1 MQDKYLSVITN
12 FGCHYS
18 CPYCIVKNNNLN
30 IPKTTV
36 KGLGRLH
43 NEILNNHVNWVSISG
58 GGDPLWE
65 YESHKPWWKGFFRQ
79 VPLSIHLELHTSI
92 LNIEQ
97 DLKEQFDRIVYHLH
111 TFEQLKYVKRS
122 EDEVFKEI
130 VRVVFVVTEN
140 FTEDL
145 IDKIAEYCKES
156 PEIDELSFHQMV
168 DDHYKSTNYCAEYLR
183 AGHKDRWW
191 YIEQCDYNL
200 YYCEN
205 KIYTEY
211 HKIGEEL

>member
-1 MQDKYLSVITN
+1 M
-12 FGCHYS
+12 
-18 CPYCIVKNNNLN
+18 
-30 IPKTTV
+30 
-36 KGLGRLH
+36 
-43 NEILNNHVNWVSISG
+43 
-58 GGDPLWE
+58 
-65 YESHKPWWKGFFRQ
+65 
-79 VPLSIHLELHTSI
+79 
-92 LNIEQ
+92 
-97 DLKEQFDRIVYHLH
+97 
-111 TFEQLKYVKRS
+111 
-122 EDEVFKEI
+122 
-130 VRVVFVVTEN
+130 VTEN

-156 PEIDELSFHQMV
+156 PEIDELSFRQMV

-211 HKIGEEL
+211 RKIGEEL